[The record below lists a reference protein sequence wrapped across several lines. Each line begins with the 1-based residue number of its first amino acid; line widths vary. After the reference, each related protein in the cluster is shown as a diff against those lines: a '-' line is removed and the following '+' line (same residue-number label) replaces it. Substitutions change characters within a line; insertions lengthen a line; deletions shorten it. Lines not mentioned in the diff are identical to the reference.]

1 MKVNGNIFAD
11 DDKML
16 SAAAIVGQTE
26 SKLEETS
33 TSGDQTK
40 EKYDSMAQADV
51 NADIA
56 SDGYDGAIL
65 VEDDVDSDDDDTSF
79 DASVSNNKTA
89 DYKGINLTKQHVIL
103 DE

>member
-16 SAAAIVGQTE
+16 SAAAIVGRTE

-40 EKYDSMAQADV
+40 EKYDSMAHADV
-51 NADIA
+51 NADRG
-56 SDGYDGAIL
+56 SDDGAIL
-65 VEDDVDSDDDDTSF
+65 VEDDVDSDDDDTSL

-89 DYKGINLTKQHVIL
+89 NYKGINLTKQHVIL

>member
-1 MKVNGNIFAD
+1 
-11 DDKML
+11 ML
-16 SAAAIVGQTE
+16 SAAAIVGRTE

-40 EKYDSMAQADV
+40 EKYDSMAQVDV
-51 NADIA
+51 NADRG

-89 DYKGINLTKQHVIL
+89 DYNYKGINKTTRNFR
-103 DE
+103 